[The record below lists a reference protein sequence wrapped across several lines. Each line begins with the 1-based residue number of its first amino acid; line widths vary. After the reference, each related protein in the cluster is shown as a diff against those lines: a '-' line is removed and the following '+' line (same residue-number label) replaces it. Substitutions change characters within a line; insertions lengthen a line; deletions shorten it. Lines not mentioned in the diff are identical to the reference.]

1 MKART
6 IFSNITTFVL
16 VLLTA
21 AFSSSCSKDD
31 LCIRGNGRPSLETR
45 SLPQFYEVV
54 NNGSFEVRILPSNRY
69 EVVID
74 AESNLI
80 EYIRTSVSGG
90 RLFVETIG
98 NRCIDNTLTMVI
110 TVYTPY
116 VDGLELN
123 GSGFISAYDLYLDEL
138 QIRLNGSG
146 KIIADADALLVK
158 ATVSGSGT
166 IDLSGIAPTT
176 ELTISG
182 SGRINAYPLTQQ
194 RCYAT
199 ISGSGNLYVKPT
211 DLLDVLITGSGNVY
225 YKGNP
230 AIIQRISG
238 SGRIIRQ

>member
-1 MKART
+1 MKTRT
-6 IFSNITTFVL
+6 VNFYAKSFVL
-16 VLLTA
+16 ILFVVLVT
-21 AFSSSCSKDD
+21 SGCSKED
-31 LCIRGNGRPSLETR
+31 LCIKGNGRSVFETR
-45 SLPQFYEVV
+45 SLTVFYEVV
-54 NNGSFEVRILPSNRY
+54 NNGSFEVRILPSTQY
-69 EVVID
+69 EVIVD

-90 RLFVETIG
+90 KLYIETVG
-98 NRCIDNTLTMVI
+98 NRCINNTLTMVV

-146 KIIADADALLVK
+146 QIIADADALLIK
-158 ATVSGSGT
+158 ANISGSGT

-176 ELTISG
+176 EFTISG

-194 RCYAT
+194 RCYAS
-199 ISGSGNLYVKPT
+199 ISGSGNMYVKPT
-211 DLLDVLITGSGNVY
+211 ELLDVLITGSGNVY

-230 AIIQRISG
+230 SIVQRISG